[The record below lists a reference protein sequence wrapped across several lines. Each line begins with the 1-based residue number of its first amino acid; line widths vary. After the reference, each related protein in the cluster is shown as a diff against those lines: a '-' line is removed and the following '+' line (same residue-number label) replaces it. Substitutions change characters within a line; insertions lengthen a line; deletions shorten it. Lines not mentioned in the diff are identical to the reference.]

1 VSNRDPYQVL
11 EVKANASD
19 EEIRTAYRR
28 LVQRHHPDH
37 NGGSPESARR
47 FEEVQEAYSRIR
59 ELRAAGPARQSRQ
72 SRQSRQPRGPSQ
84 PSQPSQP
91 RPDATPPPDDP
102 ALDARLQDL
111 ERQVRR
117 AQDRAR
123 KEAEK
128 ARERARRAAREATER
143 ARSDR
148 PDRPS
153 DEDLGYVTT
162 DDSFSKILADAR
174 GELTDRFSHAR
185 EHPVVKR
192 VSDLID
198 GLDDLA
204 SKLDEDRRRRKP

>member
-1 VSNRDPYQVL
+1 VSPRDPYEVL

-19 EEIRTAYRR
+19 QEVRAAYRR

-37 NGGSPESARR
+37 NGGSPEAARR

-59 ELRAAGPARQSRQ
+59 EIRASGPARQSRP
-72 SRQSRQPRGPSQ
+72 PRQ
-84 PSQPSQP
+84 PSQPSQTPP

-111 ERQVRR
+111 ERQVRK

-128 ARERARRAAREATER
+128 AREKARRAAREATER
-143 ARSDR
+143 VRSDR